1 MDIFFNNKHIYSNG
15 IKYNE
20 YIIYNPGLST
30 RDTHPTRRKQ
40 KTSTQR
46 GRKQKLHWNAIHWI
60 SILFMK

>member
-30 RDTHPTRRKQ
+30 RGTHPIRRKQ

-46 GRKQKLHWNAIHWI
+46 GRKQKLH
-60 SILFMK
+60 